1 VKSAKSAV
9 VFSMAKTRTFIAIA
23 AVDEVHAAA
32 LTAIERL
39 RSSTENVKWVEPEN
53 LHWTLQ
59 FLGDLTDVE
68 MAEVCLRTVR
78 TAAKHEAFTLEARG
92 VGAFPSSQRPR
103 TLWLGAGEGAERVVE
118 LQAAIDESLRS
129 LGFRGENRQF
139 VSHLTLGRVGRGS
152 DGGRLLAERLT
163 KLADFDAGAMG
174 VDAVTVYASELGREG
189 PTYHV
194 LAHAPLA

>member
-1 VKSAKSAV
+1 
-9 VFSMAKTRTFIAIA
+9 MAKTRTFIAIA
-23 AVDEVHAAA
+23 AVDEVHSAA

-78 TAAKHEAFTLEARG
+78 AAAEEQAFSVEACGIGT
-92 VGAFPSSQRPR
+92 FPSIERPR
-103 TLWLGAGEGAERVVE
+103 ILWLGAGEGGDSMRR
-118 LQAAIDESLRS
+118 LQARIEESLS
-129 LGFRGENRQF
+129 NLGFRGENRQF
-139 VSHLTLGRVGRGS
+139 VPHLTLGRAASRG
-152 DGGRLLAERLT
+152 GNAGPVLAERLT
-163 KLADFDAGAMG
+163 KLAGYNGG
-174 VDAVTVYASELGREG
+174 VMAVDEVTVYASELSRDG

-194 LAHAPLA
+194 LARAPLK